1 MGGQAADLMVVGL
14 LSQGSGGQG
23 LSKKDLER
31 ILEEIPGFKKPM
43 RILEQYQTPSWL
55 VAEMIFTAALKGDLG
70 ERASDLGCGTGRISA
85 ALALMGVDQVLCID
99 ISCRDLEAAKEH
111 LSRLGL
117 LDRVEIICW
126 DLFQG
131 PLRDLGLV
139 VMNPPFGVYRRGS
152 DLVFLRTAMKASHT
166 IYSIHKYNDESLNL
180 IRSTALK
187 EGFNTEVL
195 GIYNMEISAMFESH
209 RRRIYRFPVM
219 LIKLS
224 RSRA

>member
-1 MGGQAADLMVVGL
+1 MGRQAADLMAVRL
-14 LSQGSGGQG
+14 PRLGSSGRG

-31 ILEEIPGFKKPM
+31 ILEEIPSFKKPV

-55 VAEMIFTAALKGDLG
+55 VAEVMFTAALKGDLG
-70 ERASDLGCGTGRISA
+70 GRASDLGCGTGRISA
-85 ALALMGVDQVLCID
+85 ALALMGVEEVLCID
-99 ISCRDLEAAKEH
+99 ISCRDLEVAKEH

-131 PLRDLGLV
+131 PPRDLGLV
-139 VMNPPFGVYRRGS
+139 VMNPPFGVHRRGS

-166 IYSIHKYNDESLNL
+166 IYSIHKYNDESLGL
-180 IRSTALK
+180 IKNTALK

-195 GIYNMEISAMFESH
+195 GIYNMEIPAVFESH

-219 LIKLS
+219 LVRLS
-224 RSRA
+224 KRA